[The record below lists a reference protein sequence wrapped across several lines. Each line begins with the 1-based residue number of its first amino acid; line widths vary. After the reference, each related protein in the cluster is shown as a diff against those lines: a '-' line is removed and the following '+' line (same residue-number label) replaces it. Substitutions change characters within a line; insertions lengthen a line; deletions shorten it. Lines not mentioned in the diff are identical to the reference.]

1 MENPKISIIVP
12 VYNVEKYIHRCLD
25 SIAAQTFTDWECIC
39 VDDGTPD
46 ASGKICDEYAQKD
59 TRFKVIHKQNEGV
72 SIARNTG
79 LNAAVGEWIGF
90 VDSDDWI
97 EKETYETALQY
108 AINNDADIV
117 QWGYCRSDGK
127 NDYAFCVYNNDYSL
141 LNFKNT
147 LAETEPYFGFIL
159 TLTKRELLT
168 KNNIL
173 FPMDMIMG
181 EDYIFSLNCYLAA
194 KKVCNI
200 KGKCFYHYFQNPNSA
215 CHTMSEKHIQG
226 QILFINRFEDMV
238 KKTNYS
244 DSLINIVNRHKAGF
258 KLRMLK
264 EKQFSVY
271 RKYFNEIEKDILKR
285 QKVFKP
291 AILLIKIHFDFF
303 ASIYLSVIS
312 ILLKLK
318 QKIRK

>member
-1 MENPKISIIVP
+1 MNNVQISIIVP
-12 VYNVEKYIHRCLD
+12 VFNTERYLNKCLN
-25 SIAAQTFTDWECIC
+25 SIQAQTLQDWECILI
-39 VDDGTPD
+39 DDGSTD
-46 ASGKICDEYAQKD
+46 NSGKICDDYAAKD
-59 TRFKVIHKQNEGV
+59 ARFKVIHKNNEGV

-79 LNAAVGEWIGF
+79 LNEAIGNWIGF

-127 NDYAFCVYNNDYSL
+127 DDYAFCVYNNDYSL

-147 LAETEPYFGFIL
+147 LTETEPYFGFIL

-173 FPMDMIMG
+173 FPVDMIMG

-215 CHTMSEKHIQG
+215 CHTMTEKHIQG
-226 QILFINRFEDMV
+226 QILFINRFEEMV

-244 DSLINIVNRHKAGF
+244 DSLINIVNRQKAGF

-264 EKQFSVY
+264 EKQFTTY
-271 RKYFNEIEKDILKR
+271 RNNFNEIENDILVK

-303 ASIYLSVIS
+303 ASIYLSLIS